1 MTETTFLLPRAPEAV
16 VFDMDGLILD
26 TEALYRDAFMAVAAE
41 RGLDFPLPV
50 FLSLIGL
57 PLDRS
62 RPILVGHFGELFA
75 LEELLDAVRAEFR
88 RLAETDLRLKP
99 GVVELLDL
107 LDDLGLP
114 RAVAT
119 SSGHEAVEHHLG
131 GLGVR
136 DRFQAVIARGD
147 YARGKPDPE
156 PFLMAARTLGVAPER
171 CLALEDSANGVMAA
185 AGACMMT
192 IMVPDLIE
200 PTPELRRLALHVAGD
215 LHEVREIVRH
225 VGPQVPPAG

>member
-1 MTETTFLLPRAPEAV
+1 MLTRHFLLPRAPEAV

-41 RGLDFPLPV
+41 RGLDFPLAV

-62 RPILVGHFGELFA
+62 RAILVGHFGELFA
-75 LEELLDAVRAEFR
+75 LEELLDLVRAEFR
-88 RLAETDLRLKP
+88 RLAETGLRLKP

-107 LDDLGLP
+107 LDDLDLP

-131 GLGVR
+131 RLGVL
-136 DRFQAVIARGD
+136 DRFHAVIARGD
-147 YARGKPDPE
+147 YERGKPDPE
-156 PFLMAARTLGVAPER
+156 PFLMAAKALGISAER

-185 AGACMMT
+185 SGAGMMT

-200 PTPELRRLALHVAGD
+200 PTEELRRLALHVAGD
-215 LHEVREIVRH
+215 LHEVREIVRR
-225 VGPQVPPAG
+225 VQPPPLPAG